1 MMTNLGSKMIPS
13 IYWTSKLN
21 SDFGWFVALGVFHLT
36 LYSPIMG
43 LSKHGYQA
51 AAARRAGEEAERPF
65 CGLSLEKFWTALSC
79 SMFTGHEKMGTVA
92 KHDAFLVTFV
102 QHLLDPSASVVD
114 PKYRDSRS
122 PGQWVNGGCLIFSLA
137 LFISPYQDG

>member
-1 MMTNLGSKMIPS
+1 
-13 IYWTSKLN
+13 
-21 SDFGWFVALGVFHLT
+21 
-36 LYSPIMG
+36 MG

-79 SMFTGHEKMGTVA
+79 SMFMGHEKMGMVA

-102 QHLLDPSASVVD
+102 QHLLAPSASVVD

-122 PGQWVNGGCLIFSLA
+122 MGQWGVFNFFIGFIHLSISGWLKRVKPSFLMVNMRLMIH
-137 LFISPYQDG
+137 P